1 MFFTRQLAK
10 RPKRVAGKIVVR
22 NATQSQSGE
31 TAIDKTAFKNPKQ
44 IKVWKNAME
53 LMKNNLANKIPK
65 GETPFLISQEKRFF
79 SCMISRIERERANQF
94 AERIRANAAIH
105 KEEFFEKYGLS
116 KFSCKRLYHKFP
128 CKSSNSKFAKHGK
141 IRLTYP
147 PKSIII

>member
-10 RPKRVAGKIVVR
+10 RPKRVAGKMVLKK
-22 NATQSQSGE
+22 ATQSQSGE

-65 GETPFLISQEKRFF
+65 GETPFLISLEKRFF

-105 KEEFFEKYGLS
+105 KEEFFEKVCEKRNPIISGCKNSAKIFPLS
-116 KFSCKRLYHKFP
+116 LKYCLHKIL
-128 CKSSNSKFAKHGK
+128 K
-141 IRLTYP
+141 
-147 PKSIII
+147 